1 MPEISRFFEIVIRMF
16 YDDHHPPHFH
26 AKYGEYQAKIE
37 METGEVIA
45 GKLPR
50 RAMGLVWEWWE
61 LHKAELADCWKR
73 IVEDQQAPMRIEP
86 LE

>member
-1 MPEISRFFEIVIRMF
+1 MPEISRFFGIVVRMF
-16 YDDHHPPHFH
+16 HDDHAPPHFH

-37 METGEVIA
+37 IETGEVIA

-50 RAMGLVWEWWE
+50 RAMALVWEWWE
-61 LHKAELADCWKR
+61 LHKVELILCWKR
-73 IVEDQQAPMRIEP
+73 VVEEQRMPTRIEP

>member
-1 MPEISRFFEIVIRMF
+1 MPELSRFFGIVIRMF
-16 YDDHHPPHFH
+16 HDDHQPPHFH

-37 METGEVIA
+37 IETGEVIA

-61 LHKAELADCWKR
+61 LHRTELMSCWKCV
-73 IVEDQQAPMRIEP
+73 VEDQKPPTRIEP